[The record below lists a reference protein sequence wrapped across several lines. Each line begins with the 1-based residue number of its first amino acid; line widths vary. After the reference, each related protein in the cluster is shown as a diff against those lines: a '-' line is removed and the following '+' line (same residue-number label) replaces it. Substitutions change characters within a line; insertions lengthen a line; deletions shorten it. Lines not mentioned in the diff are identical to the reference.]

1 MSHPDH
7 SDNLTALR
15 RIEGQVRGIHQM
27 IDNKRYCMDIVN
39 QIKAIKSSLTR
50 VETKVLEKHLR
61 SCVTQALNKKEM
73 DLKKVYEIFSSN
85 VTRNSLNKKYSRL

>member
-15 RIEGQVRGIHQM
+15 RIEGQVRGVHQM
-27 IDNKRYCMDIVN
+27 IENKRYCMDIVN
-39 QIKAIKSSLTR
+39 QIEAIKSSLTR
-50 VETKVLEKHLR
+50 VETKVLETHLR

-73 DLKKVYEIFSSN
+73 EEKISELVKVFKQI
-85 VTRNSLNKKYSRL
+85 K